1 MLDKLRHLPIP
12 EELTRKRLDETL
24 AQALLGSAE
33 LEPYI
38 DEIVQVLRS
47 QELSQLINEGEIT
60 LAMIKPRLEDA
71 ISDNAGVETTRDD
84 ASLAALLE
92 HSIQPPLSS
101 VFEVSMIFTEEMV
114 NEWYG
119 GSPKERQLQLPP
131 ENPHRYGM
139 EFQNRWEEFMALM
152 TKGPVTFL
160 LLYDEG
166 GNAVQ
171 LWREQM
177 GNDWHM
183 IRVKEKYPDSL
194 RARYGVDNHNNL
206 LHGSD
211 SPESVRREVAFV
223 ADKLEKMTDVEP

>member
-1 MLDKLRHLPIP
+1 MLDKLRQLPIP
-12 EELTRKRLDETL
+12 EELTRQRLDGTL
-24 AQALLGSAE
+24 AQALLGSLE
-33 LEPYI
+33 LKPYI
-38 DEIVQVLRS
+38 DEIVQALRS
-47 QELSQLINEGEIT
+47 QDLSQLITEGKIT

-71 ISDNAGVETTRDD
+71 ISDEVGARTSKDD
-84 ASLAALLE
+84 ASLAVLLE
-92 HSIQPPLSS
+92 QSIRPPLSS

-114 NEWYG
+114 NGWYG
-119 GSPKERQLQLPP
+119 GSPKENQLQLPP
-131 ENPHRYGM
+131 EDPHRYGM
-139 EFQNRWEEFMALM
+139 EFQNRWEEFVALM
-152 TKGPVTFL
+152 TRGPVTFL

-211 SPESVRREVAFV
+211 SPESVKREVSFV
-223 ADKLEKMTDVEP
+223 ADQLEKIVSPV